1 MNCEKCLKKVLFI
14 YFNFNLCYNLVVDKK
29 VVILKKIFVFIMFL
43 VVLTPNIVNA
53 VNINEYP
60 PYVNVKNEELY
71 DIEKII
77 NDEEV
82 VVRLKKKNEL
92 TYYSW
97 SFDKDKV
104 GDKINLDFEITF
116 EDDEKIEKLLEDD
129 IEVKYLNF
137 KHHGTLPSN
146 AKVTVYVGDKFKDKT
161 NLYLY
166 YYNEDTEKIEYI
178 SKDIKVSNGYIEF
191 EIEHCSKYFV
201 TTSLLDVEDV
211 VTSKSFNYVLLFL
224 IVAAVLFIGKVL
236 IENNEMKEA

>member
-1 MNCEKCLKKVLFI
+1 MKKILVLFFFFI
-14 YFNFNLCYNLVVDKK
+14 
-29 VVILKKIFVFIMFL
+29 VFIPG
-43 VVLTPNIVNA
+43 VVNA
-53 VNINEYP
+53 NSINEYP
-60 PYVNVKNEELY
+60 PYVKVKNEELY

-82 VVRLKKKNEL
+82 IVRLKKKNEL
-92 TYYSW
+92 TFYSW

-104 GDKINLDFEITF
+104 GNQINLDFEITF
-116 EDDEKIEKLLEDD
+116 EDDDKIEKLLDTD
-129 IEVKYLNF
+129 VEVKYLNF

-166 YYNEDTEKIEYI
+166 YFNEETNKIEYI

-201 TTSLLDVEDV
+201 TTSYLNVENA
-211 VTSKSFNYVLLFL
+211 VTSKSFSYVMLFM
-224 IVAAVLFIGKVL
+224 IIGAVLFISKIL
-236 IENNEMKEA
+236 IENNEMKEMR

>member
-1 MNCEKCLKKVLFI
+1 MKKVWIFFI
-14 YFNFNLCYNLVVDKK
+14 FLMLLVPS
-29 VVILKKIFVFIMFL
+29 IA
-43 VVLTPNIVNA
+43 NA
-53 VNINEYP
+53 SNINEYP

-146 AKVTVYVGDKFKDKT
+146 AKVTVYVGDKFKDNT

-166 YYNEDTEKIEYI
+166 YYNEETEKIEYI

-201 TTSLLDVEDV
+201 TTTKLNVKNV
-211 VTSKSFNYVLLFL
+211 VTSKSFSYVLLILIIGAFL
-224 IVAAVLFIGKVL
+224 FLSKIL
-236 IENNEMKEA
+236 IDNNTMKEA

>member
-1 MNCEKCLKKVLFI
+1 MKKVCTFFI
-14 YFNFNLCYNLVVDKK
+14 
-29 VVILKKIFVFIMFL
+29 FL
-43 VVLTPNIVNA
+43 LLLIPNIVNA
-53 VNINEYP
+53 IDINEYP
-60 PYVNVKNEELY
+60 PYVNVKNGELY

-82 VVRLKKKNEL
+82 IVRLKKKNEL

-104 GDKINLDFEITF
+104 GDEINLDFEITF
-116 EDDEKIEKLLEDD
+116 EDDREIEKLLEDD
-129 IEVKYLNF
+129 VEVKYLNF

-166 YYNEDTEKIEYI
+166 YFNEETKKIEYI

-201 TTSLLDVEDV
+201 TTTKLKVDNV
-211 VTSKSFNYVLLFL
+211 VANKSFSYVLL
-224 IVAAVLFIGKVL
+224 ITIIGAVIFTSKVL
-236 IENNEMKEA
+236 IENNGMKEA